1 MPVHVGIMCEKC
13 HNVHFIATSPCI
25 SPSPTT
31 EGMYVL
37 TCHCR
42 EEKDFRKEGMRP
54 YRVSDGVFQTGFAEE
69 IEYELVPAVVKGAD
83 ETLQGTRK
91 SSQSL
96 TNPPAALYK
105 KITKSR

>member
-1 MPVHVGIMCEKC
+1 MPVHMGIMCEKC
-13 HNVHFIATSPCI
+13 RKVHFIATSPCI
-25 SPSPTT
+25 APTPTT
-31 EGMYVL
+31 ERMYVL
-37 TCHCR
+37 TCRCR

-54 YRVSDGVFQTGFAEE
+54 YRVSDEVFQTGFAEE
-69 IEYELVPAVVKGAD
+69 VEYELVPAVVKGAD
-83 ETLQGTRK
+83 DTPQGTRK